1 VFFNFYF
8 KKIDVAVQ
16 HRYWILDVVD
26 VVDVEVQHLYW
37 ILDVEVQHLY

>member
-16 HRYWILDVVD
+16 HSYWILDVVDVADVADVVD
-26 VVDVEVQHLYW
+26 VVDVEVQHLY
-37 ILDVEVQHLY
+37 